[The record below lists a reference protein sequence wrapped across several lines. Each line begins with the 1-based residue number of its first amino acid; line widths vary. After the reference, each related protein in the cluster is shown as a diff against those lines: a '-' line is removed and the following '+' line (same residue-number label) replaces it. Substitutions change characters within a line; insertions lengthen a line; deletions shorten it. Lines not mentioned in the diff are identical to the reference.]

1 MKLARSLVRVGGL
14 AAVLAV
20 VGVLVWGVLHSPFLE
35 IKTIEVR
42 GPVEA
47 SGLQEVTRTVEEALS
62 GNIFTADIGAVK
74 RAVEGITWIK
84 SAYVSRL
91 WPDSL
96 YIEVKRHQSVAIW
109 EDGRLV
115 SEDGVLYVS
124 NDEPIERLLQLPALS
139 GDPQYAEQA
148 VRYLPRFNE
157 EARRIDARVKAVKVT
172 FRGSWS
178 VVLESTR
185 FDSMEIELGRALTQ
199 GGPINRLRQV
209 LDSMD
214 RVVAMLKAYPER
226 IDARYKNAF
235 AAQLPPQAYAAAQSE
250 PAGKSTKNR
259 SRSSKAR
266 GQ

>member
-1 MKLARSLVRVGGL
+1 MKLARSLVRGSGL
-14 AAVLAV
+14 IAALAVLGFLTWIV
-20 VGVLVWGVLHSPFLE
+20 VRSPFLD

-47 SGLQEVTRTVEEALS
+47 SGLQEVTRTVEGALS
-62 GNIFTADIGAVK
+62 GNILTADICAVK
-74 RAVEGITWIK
+74 QAVEGIAWIK

-115 SEDGVLYVS
+115 SEDGVLYIS
-124 NDEPIERLLQLPALS
+124 NDEPIERLLQLPAFS
-139 GDPQYAEQA
+139 GDPQYVEQA
-148 VRYLPRFNE
+148 VRYLPHFNE
-157 EARRIDARVKAVKVT
+157 EVKRIGARVKAVKAT

-178 VVLESTR
+178 VVLESPQ

-214 RVVAMLKAYPER
+214 RVVAMLKG
-226 IDARYKNAF
+226 
-235 AAQLPPQAYAAAQSE
+235 LCS
-250 PAGKSTKNR
+250 
-259 SRSSKAR
+259 
-266 GQ
+266 

>member
-1 MKLARSLVRVGGL
+1 M
-14 AAVLAV
+14 
-20 VGVLVWGVLHSPFLE
+20 
-35 IKTIEVR
+35 
-42 GPVEA
+42 
-47 SGLQEVTRTVEEALS
+47 
-62 GNIFTADIGAVK
+62 
-74 RAVEGITWIK
+74 
-84 SAYVSRL
+84 
-91 WPDSL
+91 
-96 YIEVKRHQSVAIW
+96 
-109 EDGRLV
+109 
-115 SEDGVLYVS
+115 
-124 NDEPIERLLQLPALS
+124 
-139 GDPQYAEQA
+139 
-148 VRYLPRFNE
+148 
-157 EARRIDARVKAVKVT
+157 
-172 FRGSWS
+172 
-178 VVLESTR
+178 VLESSR

>member
-1 MKLARSLVRVGGL
+1 M
-14 AAVLAV
+14 
-20 VGVLVWGVLHSPFLE
+20 
-35 IKTIEVR
+35 
-42 GPVEA
+42 
-47 SGLQEVTRTVEEALS
+47 
-62 GNIFTADIGAVK
+62 
-74 RAVEGITWIK
+74 
-84 SAYVSRL
+84 SRL

-124 NDEPIERLLQLPALS
+124 NDEPIERLLQLPAFS

-178 VVLESTR
+178 VVLESPR

>member
-1 MKLARSLVRVGGL
+1 MKLARSLVRGSGL
-14 AAVLAV
+14 IAALAVLGFLTWIV
-20 VGVLVWGVLHSPFLE
+20 VRSPFLD

-47 SGLQEVTRTVEEALS
+47 SGLQEVIRTVEGALS
-62 GNIFTADIGAVK
+62 GNILTADICAVK
-74 RAVEGITWIK
+74 QAVEGIAWIK

-115 SEDGVLYVS
+115 SEDGVLYIS
-124 NDEPIERLLQLPALS
+124 NDEPIERLLQLPAFS
-139 GDPQYAEQA
+139 GDPQYVEQA
-148 VRYLPRFNE
+148 VRYLPHFNE
-157 EARRIDARVKAVKVT
+157 EVKRIGARVKAVKAT

-178 VVLESTR
+178 VVLESL
-185 FDSMEIELGRALTQ
+185 EIELGRALTQ

-235 AAQLPPQAYAAAQSE
+235 AVQLPPQAYVAAQTN
-250 PAGKSTKNR
+250 PADKTAKPATN
-259 SRSSKAR
+259 SSKTR
-266 GQ
+266 GR